1 MGYSKRSNAMNNR
14 LILSLCDFSGVWS
27 EPYRVAGYDVIR
39 VDLQDGQDVRLM
51 QWIDTPIHGILAAP
65 PCDHFALSGARW
77 WASKG
82 EQAILNGLAIVDA
95 TLRAVAIYRPVW
107 WALENPVG
115 RLRRWLGPPAWTFQP
130 CDFGDPY
137 TKRTHLWGH
146 FTPPCPLVS
155 MTARCSVEPIMGSKM
170 HTMIR
175 DKRRRSETPAGF
187 AQAFFEANP

>member
-1 MGYSKRSNAMNNR
+1 MNGR
-14 LILSLCDFSGVWS
+14 VILSLCDYSGAWS
-27 EPYRVAGYDVIR
+27 EPYRLAGYDVRRI
-39 VDLQDGQDVRLM
+39 DLQHGQDVRL
-51 QWIDTPIHGILAAP
+51 IEHCGERIHGILAAP

-77 WASKG
+77 WESKG
-82 EQAILNGLAIVDA
+82 EQAAIDGLAVVDA
-95 TLRAVAIYRPVW
+95 CLRAVAIYRPEW

-115 RLRRWLGPPAWTFQP
+115 RLRRWLGPPAWSFHP

-146 FTPPCPLVS
+146 FTPPCPLICAAWQPVAAS
-155 MTARCSVEPIMGSKM
+155 QGSKM